1 MKEISEK
8 QIILFRNA
16 IIQDDFKLKKD
27 TIAEI
32 ENYLSQ
38 YIDMFKYDTFK
49 PYWLLSKNY
58 DDLIW
63 EVKTL
68 EGSKLINF
76 SKILSISD
84 NPIWYDLIN
93 LSKLWIAISCTP
105 KYNNSVLLK
114 IQTITPRINRICN
127 LIDCL
132 INNRENL
139 QLEQRGLLALDS
151 NFFHQTLINIATL
164 GLPNAIYNYEDVIKN
179 HILNAIKDIN
189 IDDVIAFEN
198 KIKCLKLHNS
208 GRLKLTETEIRK
220 AKYYFFMSNAYSD
233 TSNYEKKLNSNFFL
247 NLFPYSLYLN
257 YHTFPTFSE
266 FTIYYINHNYSD
278 TEFERVPIVKENNN
292 HSLKTIERY
301 LLSLNHLNIVI
312 DLEYNYLR
320 KINININQLFHS
332 IEKIPLGRFKLLPA
346 EVVFDSF
353 RNAFEFTF
361 NYIDNIH
368 DSLINIYENLNISNI
383 DISEKKFFLKYINNE
398 LLDLGVESWTI
409 KKNNDFYIN
418 LRKNKGLHH
427 LYAILTASI
436 CILIGT
442 LLARRQSEILDL
454 DPFDSLYPN
463 IDPTANN
470 TIHFYLKVKN
480 SKTGVG
486 LLNNLKEYLN
496 LPIPLSIAIFI
507 YKTQKFNKKISK
519 INPNLINSLNLFN
532 AIHSDTMSVSKL
544 SSKLHYNYLNT
555 FCDYFE
561 TQTIDVGSL
570 IKKRYY
576 IRQHQLRRFFAML
589 FFWSKKFDSLNI
601 LTKFLGHTNSEH
613 LYNYISESTP
623 GDILLGVKAHYLSDY
638 FLNKNNNKYDI
649 ENISSLESILK
660 KHFNI
665 DFIDF
670 MTEEKAATLYEN
682 SQKNLQE
689 SKLHDIEDLCF
700 ILLKE
705 SIIDLRPDF
714 YIITDRKTGK
724 TIKEFK
730 LILLVNENE

>member
-27 TIAEI
+27 TITEI

-49 PYWLLSKNY
+49 PYWLLNKNY

-84 NPIWYDLIN
+84 NKIWYDLIN

-179 HILNAIKDIN
+179 HTLNAIKDIN

-198 KIKCLKLHNS
+198 KIKCLNFHNS
-208 GRLKLTETEIRK
+208 GRLKLTEIEIRK

-247 NLFPYSLYLN
+247 NLFPYSIYLN
-257 YHTFPTFSE
+257 YHTFSIFNE
-266 FTIYYINHNYSD
+266 FTIYYINHHYSD

-383 DISEKKFFLKYINNE
+383 DISEKEFFLKYINNE
-398 LLDLGVESWTI
+398 LLDLGVVSWTI
-409 KKNNDFYIN
+409 KKN
-418 LRKNKGLHH
+418 LC
-427 LYAILTASI
+427 T
-436 CILIGT
+436 
-442 LLARRQSEILDL
+442 RQ
-454 DPFDSLYPN
+454 
-463 IDPTANN
+463 
-470 TIHFYLKVKN
+470 K
-480 SKTGVG
+480 
-486 LLNNLKEYLN
+486 
-496 LPIPLSIAIFI
+496 
-507 YKTQKFNKKISK
+507 
-519 INPNLINSLNLFN
+519 
-532 AIHSDTMSVSKL
+532 
-544 SSKLHYNYLNT
+544 
-555 FCDYFE
+555 
-561 TQTIDVGSL
+561 
-570 IKKRYY
+570 
-576 IRQHQLRRFFAML
+576 
-589 FFWSKKFDSLNI
+589 
-601 LTKFLGHTNSEH
+601 
-613 LYNYISESTP
+613 
-623 GDILLGVKAHYLSDY
+623 
-638 FLNKNNNKYDI
+638 
-649 ENISSLESILK
+649 
-660 KHFNI
+660 
-665 DFIDF
+665 
-670 MTEEKAATLYEN
+670 
-682 SQKNLQE
+682 
-689 SKLHDIEDLCF
+689 
-700 ILLKE
+700 
-705 SIIDLRPDF
+705 
-714 YIITDRKTGK
+714 
-724 TIKEFK
+724 
-730 LILLVNENE
+730 